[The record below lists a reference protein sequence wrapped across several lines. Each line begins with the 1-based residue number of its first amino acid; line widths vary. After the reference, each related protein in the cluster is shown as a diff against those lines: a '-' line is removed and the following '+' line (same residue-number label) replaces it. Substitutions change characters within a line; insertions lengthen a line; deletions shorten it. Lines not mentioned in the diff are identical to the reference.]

1 MKTAKTAVVGKRQPA
16 VTPADRWHTEPDRMP
31 AQRGDALLNRE
42 QGLLAFNERVLAQA
56 DNDRVP
62 LLERLR
68 YLTIVS
74 SNLDE
79 FFEIRVSGLHELAR
93 VDDASA
99 TEARASLAAISARVN
114 RLVARQYAL
123 LNEVLIPQLAQE
135 GIVFHASTTWAEPH
149 RDFARTIFESE
160 IEPLLTPIA
169 LDPAHPFP
177 RILNKSLNFIVE
189 LDGQDALDVAPGLR
203 LFRRRGPCPA

>member
-1 MKTAKTAVVGKRQPA
+1 MKSAKTTAASKKQPTVRA
-16 VTPADRWHTEPDRMP
+16 ADRWNTEPDRMP
-31 AQRGDALLNRE
+31 PHRTDDLLNRE

-56 DNDRVP
+56 DGDQVP

-79 FFEIRVSGLHELAR
+79 FFEIRVSGLHELAQ
-93 VDDASA
+93 VDDASS
-99 TEARASLAAISARVN
+99 TEARASLDAISARVN

-123 LNEVLIPQLAQE
+123 LNDALIPQLAHE
-135 GIVFHASTTWAEPH
+135 GIVFHASTTWTDAH
-149 RDFARTIFESE
+149 REFAQTIFQSE

-189 LDGQDALDVAPGLR
+189 LDGQDAFGRRAGIAVVQAPR
-203 LFRRRGPCPA
+203 A